1 MKYHFIIH
9 AEASG
14 YWAQCIELEGCQTQA
29 DSREELMEN
38 IQEVLKL
45 FVLESIDSRQASSK
59 LEIEKSGPDTV
70 TVRVLSKN

>member
-1 MKYHFIIH
+1 MKYHFKIH
-9 AEASG
+9 SESAG
-14 YWAQCIELEGCQTQA
+14 YWAQCVELEGCQTQA

-45 FVLESIDSRQASSK
+45 FVLESIDLRHASSK
-59 LEIEKSGPDTV
+59 LEIEKSAPDTV

>member
-1 MKYHFIIH
+1 MKYHFKIH
-9 AEASG
+9 TEASG
-14 YWAQCIELEGCQTQA
+14 YWAQCIELEACQTQA
-29 DSREELMEN
+29 DSRKELMEN